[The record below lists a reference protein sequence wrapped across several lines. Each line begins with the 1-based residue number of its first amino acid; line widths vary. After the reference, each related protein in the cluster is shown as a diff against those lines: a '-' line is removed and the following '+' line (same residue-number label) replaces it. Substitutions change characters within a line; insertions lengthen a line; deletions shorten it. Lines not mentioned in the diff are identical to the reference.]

1 MKYNRYAFTLLCG
14 ILLCC
19 FSNRTLAQL
28 YLSADPTTCG
38 DSATTLHALLI
49 GDVPTSSGVTAD
61 DGYSGSINIG
71 FTFNFYGNNYT
82 QLCIGSN
89 GVLSMGTGSAGGYCT
104 WPISNTLAGTVAGAA
119 AMRNTFCGLW
129 SDIYLFAGGTITY
142 STVGTAPY
150 RKFMAT
156 WCATHMYSCTT
167 QYETFQMIIY
177 ETTNICETHIAHR
190 TTGCTWNGGY
200 AIVGVANSTG
210 TASTAAPGRDFP
222 TLWGALNEAWR
233 FSPTGS
239 PTTAYAV
246 TSIPFAPVPYASST
260 IYWYDSTTGLLVGSG
275 PTITVSP
282 SVPTTYKATAAG
294 CSDST
299 IAFIHVLPTSGS
311 GSVSGISAPVHITSL
326 LGTDPT
332 DCGKNDG
339 TVRLVGVNPG
349 FPDSIFYSVGGVPQP
364 IIVQTSLADSSLTI
378 TGLLAGVYDYFY
390 VKQGSCVSNAIPVT
404 LYNPALAANFTYVTH
419 PGCSGDSVIIINT
432 GTTGGTYT
440 YSTNPATTGVPL
452 YPGPP
457 SIYTSVFSYGD
468 GFMDSSSVGAST
480 YSPTHIYTTPG
491 TYNINFF
498 YHNNYGCS
506 ALATLPVT
514 LGHPLTS
521 VFTPSAPSVCL
532 GVPVTF
538 TNSSVGTGATYFWT
552 FGDGVTSTD
561 MNPNHSY
568 AAPGTY
574 NVTLTVT
581 DFIPCTAVSNTNIDV
596 ISIGTRTDFHDTTVC
611 LRLPLQIESY
621 TEVVPSSLTNITYQW
636 TPGTN
641 LSDPTI
647 PNPTFMGVGDYTYT
661 LTATVLPLG
670 CTASDVMTI
679 HSKPP
684 IILTHVTID
693 QVIPIGGS
701 IQLNADSAWVY
712 VWSPNDG
719 TLSNANINNPI
730 ATPID
735 SVTTYM
741 VVGMSPYG
749 CRDSAFV
756 TIRVDPTV
764 TEFIPEAFTPNGDGL
779 NDVFRVFNLGYYQKL
794 VDFRIY
800 NRWGHEVFNTIN
812 AKQGWDG
819 TMNGVPQDMGVYY
832 YQVIVSNPDGKQKS
846 LKGSV
851 TLIR

>member
-1 MKYNRYAFTLLCG
+1 MKYNRYALTLLCG

-19 FSNRTLAQL
+19 FSNRSSAQL

-38 DSATTLHALLI
+38 DTATTLHALLI
-49 GDVPTSSGVTAD
+49 GDVPTSSGITLD
-61 DGYSGSINIG
+61 DGYSGAMNIG

-89 GVLSMGTGSAGGYCT
+89 GVLTMGTGVAGAYCS
-104 WPISNTLAGTVAGAA
+104 WPINNTLAATVAPATGP
-119 AMRNTFCGLW
+119 MRNTFCGLW
-129 SDIYLFAGGTITY
+129 SDILISAGGTITY

-150 RKFMAT
+150 RKFMVT
-156 WCATHMYSCTT
+156 YCATHLYSCTT
-167 QYETFQMIIY
+167 QYETFQMILY

-210 TASTAAPGRDFP
+210 TASTVAPGRDFP

-233 FSPTGS
+233 FSPTGA

-246 TSIPFAPVPYASST
+246 SSIPFAPVPYASST

-275 PTITVSP
+275 PTITVHP

-311 GSVSGISAPVHITSL
+311 GSVSGISAPVHITRL
-326 LGTDPT
+326 IKTNPT
-332 DCGKNDG
+332 DCGKCDG
-339 TVRLVGVNPG
+339 KVRIEGVNPG
-349 FPDSIFYSVGGVPQP
+349 FPDSIFYSIGGVPQP
-364 IIVQTSLADSSLTI
+364 IIVQTSLADSSLTV
-378 TGLLAGVYDYFY
+378 TGLCAGHYDYFY
-390 VKQGSCVSNAIPVT
+390 VKQGSCVSNAIAIDLINPVLT
-404 LYNPALAANFTYVTH
+404 ANFNFVTRL
-419 PGCSGDSVIIINT
+419 GCAGDSIIITNSSNSIDTNT
-432 GTTGGTYT
+432 GIPVSVGG
-440 YSTNPATTGVPL
+440 
-452 YPGPP
+452 
-457 SIYTSVFSYGD
+457 YTSVFSYGD
-468 GFMDSSSVGAST
+468 GGIDSASGLFG
-480 YSPTHIYTTPG
+480 PTHVYTVPG
-491 TYNINFF
+491 TYNINLFW
-498 YHNNYGCS
+498 HNAYGCS
-506 ALATLPVT
+506 AFATLPVT
-514 LGHPLTS
+514 LGHPISS

-538 TNSSVGTGATYFWT
+538 TNSSVGTGATYYWT

-581 DFIPCTAVSNTNIDV
+581 DFVPCTAVSSTSIDV
-596 ISIGTRTDFHDTTVC
+596 ISITTRTDFHDTIVC
-611 LRLPLQIESY
+611 LRLPLQIESF
-621 TEVVPSSLTNITYQW
+621 TEVIPSSLTNITYQW

-647 PNPTFMGVGDYTYT
+647 PNPTFTGVGDYTYT

-693 QVIPIGGS
+693 QIIPIGGS

-719 TLSNANINNPI
+719 SLSNPNINNPI

-800 NRWGHEVFNTIN
+800 NRWGHEVFSTIN